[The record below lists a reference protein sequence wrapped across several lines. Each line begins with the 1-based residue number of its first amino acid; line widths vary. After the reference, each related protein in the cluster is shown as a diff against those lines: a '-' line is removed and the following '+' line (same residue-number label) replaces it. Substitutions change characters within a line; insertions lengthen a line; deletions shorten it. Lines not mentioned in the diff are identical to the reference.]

1 LEKKLANTLFKSDI
15 YLYTMKKVFCFGE
28 LLLRFSPN
36 LQKQWIQEH
45 SMPVFV
51 GGAELNVAK
60 ALAAWQTPVKY
71 VSALPDN
78 YISKEIIDSL
88 QDTGIDSSAI
98 LLNGDRIGTYTLPMG
113 ADLKNAGVIYDRA
126 YSSFS
131 FLKRGMID
139 WEQVLDGYD
148 WFHFT
153 AISPALN
160 TDIAALCEEAL
171 QFASKK
177 GMKIS
182 VDLNYRAKLWQYGKR
197 PVDIMPSLVKYC
209 HVVMGNVWSAH
220 QLLGT
225 TLDAALNSDCSKE
238 MYIQQ
243 AELVSKEIMA
253 TYPACSL
260 VANTYRFSEADA
272 VRYYA
277 TLTNQN
283 DHVVSKEHY
292 TETVVDKVGSGDCFM
307 AGLIYATLQNFRH
320 QEIIHFAASA
330 AFGKLQEIGDS
341 TKQSINNIQSRY

>member
-1 LEKKLANTLFKSDI
+1 
-15 YLYTMKKVFCFGE
+15 MKKVFCFGE
-28 LLLRFSPN
+28 ILLRFSPQ
-36 LQKQWIQEH
+36 LQQQWIDSH
-45 SMPVFV
+45 SMPVFI

-60 ALAAWQTPVKY
+60 ALANWSTPVKY
-71 VSALPDN
+71 VSAVPDN
-78 YISKEIIDSL
+78 YVSKEIIASL
-88 QDTGIDSSAI
+88 TSEGIDTSSM
-98 LLNGDRIGTYTLPMG
+98 LLCGDRIGTYTLPMG

-131 FLKRGMID
+131 FLKKGMIN
-139 WEQVLDGYD
+139 WEEVLDGYD

-253 TYPACSL
+253 SYPACSL

-292 TETVVDKVGSGDCFM
+292 TQTVVDKVGSGDCFM
-307 AGLIYATLQNFRH
+307 AGLIYASLQNFSH
-320 QEIIHFAASA
+320 QEAINFAASA

-341 TKQSINNIQSRY
+341 TKQSINKIQTRY

>member
-1 LEKKLANTLFKSDI
+1 
-15 YLYTMKKVFCFGE
+15 MKKVFCFGE
-28 LLLRFSPN
+28 ILLRFSPQ
-36 LQKQWIQEH
+36 LQQQWIDSH
-45 SMPVFV
+45 SMPVFI

-60 ALAAWQTPVKY
+60 ALANWNTPVKY
-71 VSALPDN
+71 VSAVPDN
-78 YISKEIIDSL
+78 YISKEIIASL
-88 QDTGIDSSAI
+88 TSEGIDTSSM
-98 LLNGDRIGTYTLPMG
+98 LLCGDRIGTYTLPMG

-131 FLKRGMID
+131 FLKKGMIN
-139 WEQVLDGYD
+139 WEEVLDGYD

-160 TDIAALCEEAL
+160 TEIAALCEEAL

-238 MYIQQ
+238 IYIQQ

-253 TYPACSL
+253 NYSSCSL

-277 TLTNQN
+277 TLTNQYE
-283 DHVVSKEHY
+283 HVVSKEDY

-307 AGLIYATLQNFRH
+307 AGLIYASLQNLSH
-320 QEIIHFAASA
+320 QEIVNFAASA

-341 TKQSINNIQSRY
+341 TKQSENKIQTRY

>member
-1 LEKKLANTLFKSDI
+1 
-15 YLYTMKKVFCFGE
+15 MKKVFCFGE

-45 SMPVFV
+45 TMPVFV

-78 YISKEIIDSL
+78 YLSKEIIETL
-88 QDTGIDSSAI
+88 QEEGIDSSDI
-98 LLNGDRIGTYTLPMG
+98 LLCGDRIGTYTLPMG

-131 FLKRGMID
+131 FLQPGMIN

-160 TDIAALCEEAL
+160 PSIVAVCEEAL
-171 QFASKK
+171 QYASKK
-177 GMKIS
+177 GMTIS
-182 VDLNYRAKLWQYGKR
+182 VDLNYRAKLWQYGKK
-197 PVDIMPSLVKYC
+197 PIEVMPALVKYC
-209 HVVMGNVWSAH
+209 HVIMGNVWSAH

-225 TLDAALNSDCSKE
+225 QLNPALNNDCAKDF
-238 MYIQQ
+238 YIAQ
-243 AELVSKEIMA
+243 AELVSKEMMT
-253 TYPACSL
+253 TYPNCNL
-260 VANTYRFSEADA
+260 VANTYRFSEGDA

-277 TLTNQN
+277 TLTSPSE
-283 DHVVSKEHY
+283 HVVCKEHY

-307 AGLIYATLQNFRH
+307 AGLIYASLQNYVIE
-320 QEIIHFAASA
+320 QSINFAASA

-341 TKQSINNIQSRY
+341 TTQNTQTIQSRY

>member
-1 LEKKLANTLFKSDI
+1 
-15 YLYTMKKVFCFGE
+15 MKKVFCFGE
-28 LLLRFSPN
+28 ILLRFSPQ
-36 LQKQWIQEH
+36 LQQQWIDNH
-45 SMPVFV
+45 SMPVFI

-60 ALAAWQTPVKY
+60 ALANWNTPVKY
-71 VSALPDN
+71 VSAVPDN
-78 YISKEIIDSL
+78 YISKEIIASL
-88 QDTGIDSSAI
+88 NTEGIDTSSM
-98 LLNGDRIGTYTLPMG
+98 LLCGDRIGTYTLPMG

-131 FLKRGMID
+131 FLKKGMIN
-139 WEQVLDGYD
+139 WAEVLDGYD

-171 QFASKK
+171 QYASKK

-225 TLDAALNSDCSKE
+225 TLDAVLNNDCSKE
-238 MYIQQ
+238 IYIQQ

-253 TYPACSL
+253 TYSSCSL

-283 DHVVSKEHY
+283 DHVVSKEQY
-292 TETVVDKVGSGDCFM
+292 TQTVVDKVGSGDCFM
-307 AGLIYATLQNFRH
+307 AGLIYASLQNFSH
-320 QEIIHFAASA
+320 QEAINFAASA

-341 TKQSINNIQSRY
+341 TKQSINKIQTRY